1 MEGEYLT
8 IPLDLK
14 MRCVEMFESG
24 LTARQVYNDV
34 FAKEHEGMSFESF
47 HRKLRAWRRKQYA
60 DDMTLGAGTYEGFT
74 THDAT
79 VQVGADGRITQA
91 WIKQSAVDVDWDAI
105 AEAVRAAAPVCP
117 LSPAAD
123 AFDTGMLEIPLF
135 DMHFGVAKFNDYADT
150 LNEIAGI
157 VLSRRWDEVNFI
169 IGQDLIHNNDMRGHT
184 AKGTQIEQVNIPKAW
199 SDAQRFYFPL
209 IESAICRANKVNIIY
224 SKGNHDECISWCFV
238 QMLKERYPAI
248 NVDDSLK
255 ARKCIS
261 WQGCFIGVCHGN
273 GANSR
278 NTDLRSQFTIEFPME
293 FASATARE
301 VHAGH
306 LHHEGEGDLYGV
318 MVRRLSSGV
327 PTDEW
332 NDNEGYIGAHKRF
345 QVFEYA
351 PGKLRAIYYV

>member
-8 IPLDLK
+8 IPLELK
-14 MRCVEMFESG
+14 AKCAELYWEGMG
-24 LTARQVYNDV
+24 AREIYAEH
-34 FAKEHEGMSFESF
+34 FCKEHEGMSFDTF
-47 HRKLRAWRRKQYA
+47 RRKLRTWRKRQYA
-60 DDMTLGAGTYEGFT
+60 ESDTLYAGTYGGFT
-74 THDAT
+74 AHNAT
-79 VQVGADGRITQA
+79 VQVNGDGVITQA
-91 WIKQSAVDVDWDAI
+91 WIKQSA
-105 AEAVRAAAPVCP
+105 
-117 LSPAAD
+117 AD
-123 AFDTGMLEIPLF
+123 ADWSEIVKVIKENTPVWPLFPSGAESGDGMLEIPLF
-135 DMHFGVAKFNDYADT
+135 DMHFGIAKYEDYEPT
-150 LNEIAGI
+150 LYDIGEIMLRKHWNEINI
-157 VLSRRWDEVNFI
+157 I
-169 IGQDLIHNNDMRGHT
+169 IGQDLIHTNDLRGHT
-184 AKGTQIEQVNIPKAW
+184 ANGTEIERVDIPFAW
-199 SDAQRFYFPL
+199 RDAQTFYFRL
-209 IESAICRANKVNIIY
+209 IETAIGQADKVNIRY

-332 NDNEGYIGAHKRF
+332 SDNEGYIGAHKRF

-351 PGKLRAIYYV
+351 PGKLRAIHYV